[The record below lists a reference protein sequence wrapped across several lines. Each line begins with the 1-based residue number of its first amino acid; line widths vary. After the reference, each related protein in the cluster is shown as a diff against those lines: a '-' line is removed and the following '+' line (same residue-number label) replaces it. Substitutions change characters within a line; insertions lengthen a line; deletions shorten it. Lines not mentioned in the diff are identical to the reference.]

1 MTKEHRFA
9 LGLTALA
16 LLATLALV
24 LVLPR
29 IDANRAALLGRG
41 DYTLGTTD
49 GSAFTEAS
57 LKGAP
62 SAVFFGF
69 THCPEV
75 CPTTM
80 GDIATWKEDLP
91 QSADMRVFFVS
102 VDPERD
108 TPELLHDYVS
118 WVPGV
123 TGVTGD
129 PSETTKAIGAFG
141 VQAER
146 IDFSEGGYT
155 MDHSAYVM
163 LFDADGLFV
172 ETIPYQSNFAEAEE
186 KLRNLIEGNPEGRGA
201 RLPRDPIGWLCF
213 SVQAALS

>member
-9 LGLTALA
+9 LVLTAAAVLA
-16 LLATLALV
+16 VLALV

-41 DYTLGTTD
+41 DYVLHTTD
-49 GSAFTEAS
+49 GSSFTEES
-57 LKGAP
+57 LTGAP

-80 GDIATWKEDLP
+80 GDIATWKDDLP
-91 QSADMRVFFVS
+91 HSEELRVFFVS

-108 TPELLHDYVS
+108 TPELLDDYVS

-123 TGVTGD
+123 LGVTGAS
-129 PSETTKAIGAFG
+129 SETAKAIDAFG
-141 VQAER
+141 VHAER

-163 LFDADGLFV
+163 LFDAEGLFV
-172 ETIPYQSNFAEAEE
+172 EAIPYQSDFAEAED
-186 KLRNLIEGNPEGRGA
+186 KLRNLLDGNPEGRGA
-201 RLPRDPIGWLCF
+201 RLPRDPIGWLCY

>member
-9 LGLTALA
+9 LGLTGLA
-16 LLATLALV
+16 LLTTLALL

-41 DYTLGTTD
+41 DYQLTATD
-49 GSAFTEAS
+49 GTVFTEAS

-91 QSADMRVFFVS
+91 QSGELRVFFVS

-108 TPELLHDYVS
+108 TPEVLRDYVG

-129 PSETTKAIGAFG
+129 PRETAKAIDAFG
-141 VQAER
+141 VSADR
-146 IDFSEGGYT
+146 IDFSEGCYT

-163 LFDADGLFV
+163 LFDAEGLFV
-172 ETIPYQSNFAEAEE
+172 EAIPYQSDHAGAED
-186 KLRNLIEGNPEGRGA
+186 KLRNLLAGNPEGRGA
-201 RLPRDPIGWLCF
+201 RLPRDPIGWLCY